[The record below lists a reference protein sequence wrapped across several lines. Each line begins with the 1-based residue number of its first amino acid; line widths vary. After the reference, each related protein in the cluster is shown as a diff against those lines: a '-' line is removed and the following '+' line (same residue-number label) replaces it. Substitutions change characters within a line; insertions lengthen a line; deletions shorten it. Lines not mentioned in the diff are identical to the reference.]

1 MNPNTVLSGNLNF
14 LHLGDVLQLLG
25 SNGVTGIL
33 SIKSK
38 YTSNPGLIYIE
49 KGNPIN
55 ALCGS
60 KSGLDA
66 LYALFGWIEGEFEFC
81 SEHVTSETT
90 ITKNRMEIILD
101 GLRKLD
107 DGQIRKLGPESL
119 GQASTFLSDK
129 TGGPV
134 IKGPLIDYTYIV
146 DEEEFDKGR
155 HVVTEKMYGNW
166 IWLIMEGLVDI
177 VKETPD
183 GPLTM
188 LTLSDGSFIGSVA
201 SFSRE
206 GNIRSVTVIARS
218 HVHLGVLD
226 SQRLATEFSS
236 MPPELRGLVTSLDRR
251 LRQVT
256 DRAADIYFEK
266 DHLKEFI
273 QDKKPLI
280 KQGEKEAKLFNITQ
294 GEAFVVRQVD
304 KDHIPLA
311 RLYKGDFFGWVPFL
325 EMGHEPSNASVLA
338 SEKNIEFSEV
348 NPDALQ
354 QMYNGL
360 SITFR
365 NFIEN
370 LGTCISATSNQAC
383 LFLKESGN
391 KK

>member
-1 MNPNTVLSGNLNF
+1 MNPNTALSGNLNF

-33 SIKSK
+33 RIKSK
-38 YTSNPGLIYIE
+38 YTSNPGLIYIA

-66 LYALFGWIEGEFEFC
+66 LYALFGWVEGEFEFS
-81 SEHVTSETT
+81 SEHVTSETA

-101 GLRKLD
+101 GLRMLD

-119 GQASTFLSDK
+119 GQPSTFLSDK

-134 IKGPLIDYTYIV
+134 IKGPLTDYTYIV

-155 HVVTEKMYGNW
+155 HIVTEKMHGNW
-166 IWLIMEGLVDI
+166 IWIIMEGLVDI

-183 GPLTM
+183 GRLTM
-188 LTLSDGSFIGSVA
+188 LTLSDGSFIGSAA

-206 GNIRSVTVIARS
+206 GNIRSGTVIARS

-236 MPPELRGLVTSLDRR
+236 MSPELRGIIISLDRR

-256 DRAADIYFEK
+256 DRAADIYFKK

-273 QDKKPLI
+273 KDKKALI
-280 KQGEKEAKLFNITQ
+280 KQGEKDAKLFNITQ

-304 KDHIPLA
+304 KEHIPLA
-311 RLYKGDFFGWVPFL
+311 RLYKGDFFGRLPFL
-325 EMGHEPSNASVLA
+325 EMGHEPYTASVFA
-338 SEKNIEFSEV
+338 SEENIEFSEV
-348 NPDALQ
+348 NPDDLQ
-354 QMYNGL
+354 QNHDGL

-370 LGTCISATSNQAC
+370 LGTCISTTSNQAC
-383 LFLKESGN
+383 IFLKEAGN

>member
-33 SIKSK
+33 RIKSK

-66 LYALFGWIEGEFEFC
+66 LYALFGWIEGEFEFS
-81 SEHVTSETT
+81 SEHVTSETA

-101 GLRKLD
+101 GLRMLD

-119 GQASTFLSDK
+119 GQPSTFLSDK
-129 TGGPV
+129 TDGVV

-155 HVVTEKMYGNW
+155 HIVTEKMHGNW
-166 IWLIMEGLVDI
+166 IWIIMEGLVDI
-177 VKETPD
+177 VKKTPD

-206 GNIRSVTVIARS
+206 GNIRSTTVIARS

-226 SQRLATEFSS
+226 SQRLASEFSS
-236 MPPELRGLVTSLDRR
+236 MHPELRGIITSLDRR

-256 DRAADIYFEK
+256 DRATNIYFKK

-280 KQGEKEAKLFNITQ
+280 RQGEKDAKLFNITQ
-294 GEAFVVRQVD
+294 GEAFVVRKVD
-304 KDHIPLA
+304 KEHIPLA
-311 RLYKGDFFGWVPFL
+311 HLYKGDFFGQLPFL
-325 EMGHEPSNASVLA
+325 EMGHEPYTASVFA
-338 SEKNIEFSEV
+338 SKENIEFSEV
-348 NPDALQ
+348 NPDDLQ
-354 QMYNGL
+354 QDHDGL

-370 LGTCISATSNQAC
+370 LGTCISATSNLAYI
-383 LFLKESGN
+383 FLKESRN